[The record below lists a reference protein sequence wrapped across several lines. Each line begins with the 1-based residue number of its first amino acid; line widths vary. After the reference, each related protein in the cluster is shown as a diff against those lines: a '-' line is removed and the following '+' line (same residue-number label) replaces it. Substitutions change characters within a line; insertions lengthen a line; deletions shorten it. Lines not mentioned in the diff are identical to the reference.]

1 MKNFLKIFL
10 IVLICS
16 SSTSLQ
22 AQVEWNFGT
31 STEGWGNTNSLT
43 TSVNNGILTLTATGT
58 DPYIYSPNNLN
69 INASL
74 IKTIKIRLQ
83 NNTNQSA
90 FQIYWITNTD
100 QTYNSAKLIQIP
112 VTPNL
117 TTQKEY
123 VFDFSSIT
131 GWQGTI
137 KQIRLDPGNPAT
149 NTSVAI
155 DYIKLTNDAYT
166 FVVDNGILKVKADLL
181 RGGAI
186 SYLSKSS
193 DNKNLVNIYDRGRYI
208 QQSFY
213 AGSAINRLAEG
224 QHPSWSPWN
233 WNPIQVGDVYNNSSP
248 VLASSFTDS
257 TIYTKTQ
264 PLLWD
269 MNNELAQCHMEM
281 WLSLRGNTVHVKNKF
296 TVFRTDNRWS
306 DIPRHQELPAVYIIG
321 DLYNLYTYTG
331 NAPFTS
337 AAPNKITNAGPPWA
351 YWTTPEHWAAL
362 VDANNWGVGVYN
374 GLSTYFVGGYNGAQ
388 GGGATSSS
396 TGYISP
402 LRTETIGKNA
412 AYEYEYDLIV
422 GTLTEIRSFAYKK
435 SNYILPITMK
445 DVSVV
450 KGLNKN
456 TIRWETLTE
465 KNVSYFNLER
475 SEDGKDFIV
484 INTTYSKGD
493 SNNLRAYNFDDYK
506 SSNGTIYY
514 RIVTHDKDG
523 SSNISKI
530 VSVKSDSGKELS
542 IVNPT
547 EGKLQITFH
556 KEFSGQL
563 SLIGMNGDVVISK
576 ILVNTLGNFAIDL
589 PNIIKGVY
597 ILKIENSYMQQTQ
610 KVLIL

>member
-1 MKNFLKIFL
+1 MKKLL
-10 IVLICS
+10 LGICFILS
-16 SSTSLQ
+16 CSKVIAQ
-22 AQVEWNFGT
+22 AEWNFDT
-31 STEGWGNTNSLT
+31 TTEGWGNTNSLT
-43 TSVNNGILTLTATGT
+43 SSVNNGILTLTATGA

-74 IKTIKIRLQ
+74 IKTIRIRVQ

-112 VTPNL
+112 ITPNL
-117 TTQKEY
+117 ATQKEY
-123 VFDFSSIT
+123 VFDFSSVT
-131 GWQGTI
+131 AWQGTI
-137 KQIRLDPGNPAT
+137 KQIRLDPGNPAS

-166 FVVDNGILKVKADLL
+166 LVVDNGILKVKADLL
-181 RGGAI
+181 MGGAI

-208 QQSFY
+208 QQSYY

-281 WLSLRGNTVHVKNKF
+281 WLSLRGNTIHVKNKL

-306 DIPRHQELPAVYIIG
+306 EIPRHQELPAVYIIG

-362 VDANNWGVGVYN
+362 VDANHWGVGVYN
-374 GLSTYFVGGYNGAQ
+374 GSSTYFVGGYNGAQ

-396 TGYISP
+396 TGYMSP

-412 AYEYEYDLIV
+412 VYEYEYDLIV
-422 GTLTEIRSFAYKK
+422 GTLTQIRAFAYAKK
-435 SNYILPITMK
+435 NYVLPVTLK
-445 DVSVV
+445 DISI
-450 KGLNKN
+450 KQGFNKN
-456 TIRWETLTE
+456 TIVWETLSEQNVKHFVVE
-465 KNVSYFNLER
+465 KSVN
-475 SEDGKDFIV
+475 GKDFNAIHTQ
-484 INTTYSKGD
+484 IAAGNSQTLKYYS
-493 SNNLRAYNFDDYK
+493 FDDYHQER
-506 SSNGTIYY
+506 GTVYY
-514 RIVTHDKDG
+514 RIVTYDQDG
-523 SSNISKI
+523 TYNTSKI
-530 VSVKSDSGKELS
+530 VAAKTQADDTYDVKVEDGKLKLVFYEPFLGTVSLIDMLGKEIFRQELKQQIESYETVLPPLQKGIFLIKLSGKNLNEAKK
-542 IVNPT
+542 IVL
-547 EGKLQITFH
+547 E
-556 KEFSGQL
+556 
-563 SLIGMNGDVVISK
+563 
-576 ILVNTLGNFAIDL
+576 
-589 PNIIKGVY
+589 
-597 ILKIENSYMQQTQ
+597 
-610 KVLIL
+610 

>member
-1 MKNFLKIFL
+1 MKKLL
-10 IVLICS
+10 IVICFILS
-16 SSTSLQ
+16 YINVKAQ
-22 AQVEWNFGT
+22 AEWNFAT
-31 STEGWGNTNSLT
+31 STEGWGNANNLT
-43 TSVNNGILTLTATGT
+43 SSVNNGVLTLTATGT

-74 IKTIKIRLQ
+74 IKTIRIRVQ

-117 TTQKEY
+117 ATQKEY
-123 VFDFSSIT
+123 VFDFSSVT

-137 KQIRLDPGNPAT
+137 KQLRLDPGNPAT
-149 NTSVAI
+149 NTSIAI

-166 FVVDNGILKVKADLL
+166 LVVDNGILKVKADLL
-181 RGGAI
+181 MGGAI

-208 QQSFY
+208 QQSYY

-281 WLSLRGNTVHVKNKF
+281 WLSLRGNTVHVKNKL

-396 TGYISP
+396 TGYMSP

-412 AYEYEYDLIV
+412 VYEYEYDLIV
-422 GTLTEIRSFAYKK
+422 GTLTQIRAFAYAKK
-435 SNYILPITMK
+435 NYVLPVTLK
-445 DVSVV
+445 DVSI
-450 KGLNKN
+450 KQGFNKH
-456 TIRWETLTE
+456 TIVWETLSEQNVKHFVVE
-465 KNVSYFNLER
+465 KSVN
-475 SEDGKDFIV
+475 GKDFNAIHTQ
-484 INTTYSKGD
+484 IATGNSTTLKRYS
-493 SNNLRAYNFDDYK
+493 FDDYHQDK
-506 SSNGTIYY
+506 GTVYY
-514 RIVTHDKDG
+514 RIVTYDQDG
-523 SSNISKI
+523 AYNISKI
-530 VSVKSDSGKELS
+530 VATKAKADDCYHVIMED
-542 IVNPT
+542 
-547 EGKLQITFH
+547 GKLKMMFYEPFVGTFSMIDMLGREVFKQELKQQIGSY
-556 KEFSGQL
+556 E
-563 SLIGMNGDVVISK
+563 
-576 ILVNTLGNFAIDL
+576 TLL
-589 PNIIKGVY
+589 PALQKGVFV
-597 ILKIENSYMQQTQ
+597 IKLSGDNLNETKKVVLK
-610 KVLIL
+610 

>member
-1 MKNFLKIFL
+1 MKKLL
-10 IVLICS
+10 IVICFILS
-16 SSTSLQ
+16 YIHVKAQ
-22 AQVEWNFGT
+22 AEWNFAT
-31 STEGWGNTNSLT
+31 STEGWGSANNLT
-43 TSVNNGILTLTATGT
+43 SSVNNGVLTLTATGT

-74 IKTIKIRLQ
+74 IKTIRIRVQ

-117 TTQKEY
+117 ATQKEY
-123 VFDFSSIT
+123 VFDFSSVT

-137 KQIRLDPGNPAT
+137 KQLRLDPGNPAT
-149 NTSVAI
+149 NTSIAI

-166 FVVDNGILKVKADLL
+166 LVVDNGILKVKADLL
-181 RGGAI
+181 MGGAI

-208 QQSFY
+208 QQSYY

-281 WLSLRGNTVHVKNKF
+281 WLSLRGNTVHVKNKL

-362 VDANNWGVGVYN
+362 VDDNNWGVGVYN
-374 GLSTYFVGGYNGAQ
+374 GLSTYFVGGYNGTQ

-396 TGYISP
+396 TGYMSP

-412 AYEYEYDLIV
+412 VYEYEYDLIV
-422 GTLTEIRSFAYKK
+422 GTLTQIRAFAYAKK
-435 SNYILPITMK
+435 NYVLPVTLK
-445 DVSVV
+445 DVSI
-450 KGLNKN
+450 KQGFNKN
-456 TIRWETLTE
+456 TIVWETLSEQNVKHFVVE
-465 KNVSYFNLER
+465 KSVN
-475 SEDGKDFIV
+475 GKDFNAIHTQ
-484 INTTYSKGD
+484 IATGNSTTLKRYS
-493 SNNLRAYNFDDYK
+493 FDDYHQDK
-506 SSNGTIYY
+506 GTVYY
-514 RIVTHDKDG
+514 RIVTYDQDG
-523 SSNISKI
+523 AYNTSKI
-530 VSVKSDSGKELS
+530 VAIKAKADDSYHVRVED
-542 IVNPT
+542 
-547 EGKLQITFH
+547 GKLKMMFYEPFLGTFSMIDMLGREVFKQELKQQIGSY
-556 KEFSGQL
+556 E
-563 SLIGMNGDVVISK
+563 
-576 ILVNTLGNFAIDL
+576 TLL
-589 PNIIKGVY
+589 PALQKGVFV
-597 ILKIENSYMQQTQ
+597 IKLSGDTLNETKKVVLK
-610 KVLIL
+610 

>member
-1 MKNFLKIFL
+1 MKRLL
-10 IVLICS
+10 LGICFILS
-16 SSTSLQ
+16 YISVKAQ
-22 AQVEWNFGT
+22 AEWNFAT
-31 STEGWGNTNSLT
+31 STEGWGNANNLT
-43 TSVNNGILTLTATGT
+43 SNVNNGVLTLTATGT

-74 IKTIKIRLQ
+74 IKTIKIRVQ

-117 TTQKEY
+117 ATQKEY
-123 VFDFSSIT
+123 IFDFSSVT

-137 KQIRLDPGNPAT
+137 KQLRLDPGNPAT
-149 NTSVAI
+149 NTSIAI

-166 FVVDNGILKVKADLL
+166 LVVDNGILKVKADLL
-181 RGGAI
+181 MGGAI

-208 QQSFY
+208 QQSYY

-248 VLASSFTDS
+248 VLASSLTDS

-281 WLSLRGNTVHVKNKF
+281 WLSLRGNTVHVKNKL

-396 TGYISP
+396 TGYMSP

-412 AYEYEYDLIV
+412 VYEYEYDLIV
-422 GTLTEIRSFAYKK
+422 GTLTQIRAFAYAKK
-435 SNYILPITMK
+435 NYVLPVTLK
-445 DVSVV
+445 DVSI
-450 KGLNKN
+450 KQGFNKN
-456 TIRWETLTE
+456 TIVWETLSEHNVKHFVVE
-465 KNVSYFNLER
+465 KSVN
-475 SEDGKDFIV
+475 GKDFNAIHTQ
-484 INTTYSKGD
+484 IATGNSTTLKRYS
-493 SNNLRAYNFDDYK
+493 FDDYHEDR
-506 SSNGTIYY
+506 GTVYY
-514 RIVTHDKDG
+514 RIVTYDQDG
-523 SSNISKI
+523 AYNTSKI
-530 VSVKSDSGKELS
+530 VAIKAKADDSYHVRVED
-542 IVNPT
+542 
-547 EGKLQITFH
+547 GKLKMMFYEPFLGTFSMIDMLGREVFKQELKQQIGSYETLLPALQKGIFVI
-556 KEFSGQL
+556 KLSGDNL
-563 SLIGMNGDVVISK
+563 NETKKVV
-576 ILVNTLGNFAIDL
+576 
-589 PNIIKGVY
+589 
-597 ILKIENSYMQQTQ
+597 LK
-610 KVLIL
+610 

>member
-1 MKNFLKIFL
+1 MKRLL
-10 IVLICS
+10 LGICFILS
-16 SSTSLQ
+16 YISVKAQ
-22 AQVEWNFGT
+22 AEWNFAT
-31 STEGWGNTNSLT
+31 STEGWGNANNLT
-43 TSVNNGILTLTATGT
+43 SNVNNGVLTLTATGT

-74 IKTIKIRLQ
+74 IKTIKIRVQ

-117 TTQKEY
+117 ATQKEY
-123 VFDFSSIT
+123 IFDFSSVT

-137 KQIRLDPGNPAT
+137 KQLRLDPGNPAT
-149 NTSVAI
+149 NTSIAI

-166 FVVDNGILKVKADLL
+166 LVVDNGILKVKADLL
-181 RGGAI
+181 MGGAI

-208 QQSFY
+208 QQSYY

-248 VLASSFTDS
+248 VLASSLTDS

-281 WLSLRGNTVHVKNKF
+281 WLSLRGNTVHVKNKL

-396 TGYISP
+396 TGYMSP

-412 AYEYEYDLIV
+412 VYEYEYDLIV
-422 GTLTEIRSFAYKK
+422 GTLTQIRAFAYAKK
-435 SNYILPITMK
+435 NYVLPVTLK
-445 DVSVV
+445 DVSI
-450 KGLNKN
+450 KQGFNKN
-456 TIRWETLTE
+456 TIVWETLSEHNVKHFVVE
-465 KNVSYFNLER
+465 KSVN
-475 SEDGKDFIV
+475 GKDFNAIHTQ
-484 INTTYSKGD
+484 IATGNSTTLKRYS
-493 SNNLRAYNFDDYK
+493 FDDYHEDR
-506 SSNGTIYY
+506 GTVYY
-514 RIVTHDKDG
+514 RIVTYDQDG
-523 SSNISKI
+523 AYNTSKI
-530 VSVKSDSGKELS
+530 VAIKAKADDSYHVRVED
-542 IVNPT
+542 
-547 EGKLQITFH
+547 GKLKMMFYEPF
-556 KEFSGQL
+556 KGSL
-563 SLIGMNGDVVISK
+563 SLHDINGRIILARDIKDVLDSYD
-576 ILVNTLGNFAIDL
+576 IDVSFL
-589 PNIIKGVY
+589 QKGVY
-597 ILKIENSYMQQTQ
+597 LLNFSGAHLSGAK
-610 KVLIL
+610 KVLIN